1 MRTLPNIYKHKNAKY
16 LIILPIILLVFGL
29 IMSTHLTFDSTLNGG
44 VSITMQ
50 TNSTINPSQ
59 LSSELSTSLH
69 EPTPSIQNSP
79 GGIQITFTIN
89 QSIANAESSLLTF
102 YSYNQNYSS
111 SELNVTLLSESLKR
125 QPSNKTLQTNLSQN
139 QFVLNQSI
147 LGMKAA
153 VISELAYLKPFIGNQ
168 QINSSDPTYL
178 NTLAQNSYASAS
190 TIYKNNI
197 LSELH
202 KLINFNHYS
211 YQQLTP
217 TLGSYFLS
225 QLELVILT
233 AFILISIIVF
243 FIFRSVGPAFAVI
256 FGAAND
262 MIFALGAMAFF
273 GIPLGVASIGGLLM
287 LIGYSIDTDVLT
299 AVRIMKRHEGT
310 AEDRAYASMK
320 TGITMT
326 ITAIVSFGVLFA
338 VSIFA
343 YVPTYYEIAG
353 VVLFGLIGDVFTTWF
368 GNASMI
374 LYFKKRKEK

>member
-1 MRTLPNIYKHKNAKY
+1 MATLPNIYKHKNAKY
-16 LIILPIILLVFGL
+16 LIVLPLILLIFGL
-29 IMSTHLTFDSTLNGG
+29 IMSTHLSFDSTLSGG
-44 VSITMQ
+44 ISITLQ
-50 TNSTINPSQ
+50 TNSSVVPSQ
-59 LSSELSTSLH
+59 LSSELSSALH
-69 EPTPSIQNSP
+69 THAPSIQNSP
-79 GGIQITFTIN
+79 GGIQITLTLN
-89 QSIANAESSLLTF
+89 QSISKAESSLLAF
-102 YSYNQNYSS
+102 YDYNQNYSS
-111 SELNVTLLSESLKR
+111 RELNATLLSESLKK
-125 QPSNKTLQTNLSQN
+125 QPSNKTLQTLLYQN
-139 QFVLNQSI
+139 QSALNASI
-147 LGMKAA
+147 VGMKST
-153 VISELAYLKPFIGNQ
+153 VVSELNYLQPFIGKK
-168 QINSSDPTYL
+168 QINSSDPGYL
-178 NTLAQNSYASAS
+178 NTLAQNSYSNASA
-190 TIYKNNI
+190 IYKNSI

-202 KLINFNHYS
+202 KLVNFNHYS

-225 QLELVILT
+225 QLEFVILT

-262 MIFALGAMAFF
+262 MIFALGAMALF
-273 GIPLGVASIGGLLM
+273 GIPLGIASIGGLLM

-310 AEDRAYASMK
+310 PEDRAYASMK

-326 ITAIVSFGVLFA
+326 TTAIVSFGVLFV

-368 GNASMI
+368 GNAAMI
-374 LYFKKRKEK
+374 LYFKKRKER

>member
-1 MRTLPNIYKHKNAKY
+1 MTTLPNIYKHKNAKY
-16 LIILPIILLVFGL
+16 LMVLPLVLLVFGL
-29 IMSTHLTFDSTLNGG
+29 IMSTHLSYDSTLSGG
-44 VSITMQ
+44 ISITLQ
-50 TNSTINPSQ
+50 TNSSVVPSQ
-59 LSSELSTSLH
+59 LSSELSSSLH
-69 EPTPSIQNSP
+69 TTAPSIQNSP
-79 GGIQITFTIN
+79 GGIQITLTLN
-89 QSIANAESSLLTF
+89 QSISNAEDSLLAF
-102 YSYNQNYSS
+102 YSYNQNYTSTYF
-111 SELNVTLLSESLKR
+111 NTTLVSESLKK
-125 QPSNKTLQTNLSQN
+125 QPSNKTLQSFLAQN
-139 QFVLNQSI
+139 QSVLNASVI
-147 LGMKAA
+147 GMKSSVA
-153 VISELAYLKPFIGNQ
+153 SELSYLQPFIGKK
-168 QINSSDPTYL
+168 QINSSDPSYL
-178 NTLAQNSYASAS
+178 NTLAQNSYSNASAV
-190 TIYKNNI
+190 YKNSI

-202 KLINFNHYS
+202 KLVNFNTYS

-225 QLELVILT
+225 QLEFVILT

-243 FIFRSVGPAFAVI
+243 FIFRSIGPAFAVI

-262 MIFALGAMAFF
+262 MIFALGAMALF

-310 AEDRAYASMK
+310 PEDRAYASMK

-326 ITAIVSFGVLFA
+326 ATAIVSFGVLFA

-353 VVLFGLIGDVFTTWF
+353 VVLFGLIGDIFTTWF

-374 LYFKKRKEK
+374 LYFKKRKER